1 MNSFVMKNILSFI
14 TSAFLILFV
23 VSCQN
28 EDSLSMVGYVRLG
41 IGISTSTI
49 DSRAYNPEQWAVKI
63 INAKGETVKE
73 TQNLETDKDFQ
84 GDIALSVGTYTIQ
97 VSSAGFDNNSG
108 FDKPYY
114 KGSSQVTIEA
124 NKSVTAE
131 VTCKLAN
138 VKVSVVFDQSFKDVF
153 KTATVTVGAI
163 SDSGIDNLSFD
174 MNDENVEDKFAYFPV
189 TDLQAILD
197 VTNMKGEQHTHTES
211 MTDVKA
217 QQHYILKYVVGD
229 IGSGDVDV
237 SIDHTSHIYTYTFN
251 ISTTPKTSLVVDQ
264 ANAWSSFAFLSGA
277 ATTKEGETL
286 DPSQM
291 AFEYRLKDTEQWTKV
306 IANNVSSENIYTA
319 KIINLTPNQEY
330 EYRMIYGD
338 EEYKS
343 DPVSFSTEN
352 CIALPNGSLDEWY
365 QAGKTWYPVSESD
378 YTINGS
384 WWDSSNP
391 GTTTGAGALVN
402 VNPTQG
408 NSDIVHTQGGKSAEL
423 KSQYASALG
432 IGKFAAASLYSGKF
446 NELVNTKGAKLDFG
460 QPFTSRPTK
469 LHGWFQYS
477 TGAMDYVGEN
487 TPSDAGIVKDETIDL
502 CSIYIALSTTTYVI
516 DNTDPSTFIDFEGDS
531 QIIAYGELPAT
542 EAVDTK
548 GEWKEFNIDL
558 KYKSLDKKPTHIII
572 VCSASKYGD
581 YFTGSTKSV
590 MYLDDMELIYGD
602 DPVEWQINK

>member
-1 MNSFVMKNILSFI
+1 MKNILSFI

-138 VKVSVVFDQSFKDVF
+138 VKVSVVFDQSFKNVF

-211 MTDVKA
+211 MTEVKA

-251 ISTTPKTSLVVDQ
+251 ISTTPKTSLMVDQ
-264 ANAWSSFAFLSGA
+264 ANAWSSFAFLSGT

-291 AFEYRLKDTEQWTKV
+291 AFEYRLKDTEQWIKV
-306 IANNVSSENIYTA
+306 IANDVSSENIYTA

-352 CIALPNGSLDEWY
+352 RIALPNGSMDEWY

-378 YTINGS
+378 YSINGS

-423 KSQYASALG
+423 KSQYASAWG
-432 IGKFAAASLYSGKF
+432 IGKFAAASLYSGSF
-446 NELVNTKGAKLDFG
+446 NSFVNIDGAKLNLG
-460 QPFTSRPTK
+460 QLFTSRPTK

-477 TGAMDYVGEN
+477 TGAMDHVGEN
-487 TPSDAGIVKDETIDL
+487 IPSDAGIVKDETIDL
-502 CSIYIALSTTTYVI
+502 CSIYIALATTTYVI
-516 DNTDPSTFIDFEGDS
+516 DNTDTSTFIDFEGDS

-548 GEWKEFNIDL
+548 GKWKEFNIDL